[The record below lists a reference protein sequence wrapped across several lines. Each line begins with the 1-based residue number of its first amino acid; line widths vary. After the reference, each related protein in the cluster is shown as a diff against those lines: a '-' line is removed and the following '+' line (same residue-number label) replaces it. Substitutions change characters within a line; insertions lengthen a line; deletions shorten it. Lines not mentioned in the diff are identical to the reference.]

1 MRMDVYQTLS
11 DEAVA
16 LRLQQGEHA
25 CLEELIRRYYP
36 ALKRYLYRV
45 SGGDSALSEELAQ
58 ETMLQ
63 LIKGL
68 PSYDSGRPFRP
79 WLYAIATNL
88 LRNHFKRP
96 EQRYQHDDDEALEC
110 LPDER
115 EPSPESF
122 SMAAET
128 SHRLGAEL
136 QRLPIQQRQ
145 IIVLRYVEE
154 LPLVEIAQMLDLPLG
169 TVKSRLRLGL
179 DRLRSALE
187 DER

>member
-1 MRMDVYQTLS
+1 MDVYQTLS
-11 DEAVA
+11 DETVA
-16 LRLQQGEHA
+16 LRLQQGDHA

-96 EQRYQHDDDEALEC
+96 EHRYQHDDDEAVER

-115 EPSPESF
+115 EPTPEHF
-122 SMAAET
+122 SVAAET
-128 SHRLGAEL
+128 SRRLEAEL

-169 TVKSRLRLGL
+169 TVKSRLRLGI